1 MMLCFL
7 SRWRCEHNKQH
18 SLIKVTCSFFLQNQ
32 LSISTTTYKIMQIQ
46 TLSNLQSVEFVQKFI
61 SPNTP
66 KLEHYIA
73 RVWVCFRNTF
83 ASTAGHFKE
92 CMSLPFM
99 ADIATFFFSAQFQKW
114 KHFAHFVRLIL
125 LLTCKKIFQW
135 QTFQAKKIHSKDR
148 NSKLYFSKGIQNNLS
163 RSNFHCSN
171 ATWEN
176 RKVRNIIT
184 RYIVMSIWVR
194 TFLNITWNRWTSSQ

>member
-1 MMLCFL
+1 MDGLLTTKKILCFL

-32 LSISTTTYKIMQIQ
+32 LSISTTTHKIMQIQ

-99 ADIATFFFSAQFQKW
+99 AWCRHLLFFNSVPETKTFCTFYSIN
-114 KHFAHFVRLIL
+114 FASHL
-125 LLTCKKIFQW
+125 
-135 QTFQAKKIHSKDR
+135 
-148 NSKLYFSKGIQNNLS
+148 QNPLQ
-163 RSNFHCSN
+163 RP
-171 ATWEN
+171 
-176 RKVRNIIT
+176 
-184 RYIVMSIWVR
+184 
-194 TFLNITWNRWTSSQ
+194 